1 MIDLIKQNSH
11 PLVHQLLMVMH
22 HLKISLSNCCCLDT
36 ACRENPQLR
45 GTTAGLRRSWKFSI
59 GRELP
64 TGLLQ
69 RAWGHRMASEPS
81 FLPLQPVGQRL
92 EMASSRTLVR
102 WHSPR
107 CQCGGCSVPSPGA
120 SCTIA
125 GEWVAFGYE
134 RTLAKSSDHDWKTWG
149 VEGNVKEPVSIPDF
163 EGDERIKTK
172 CGIDQTSPHSGCC
185 VVTQGQPQRTP
196 NGTNPIQIRAPCSFL
211 WRSQVALQWTPHN

>member
-120 SCTIA
+120 SCAIA

-172 CGIDQTSPHSGCC
+172 MWNWSERHRTVAAVSWHRDSPREPLMEQTPS
-185 VVTQGQPQRTP
+185 
-196 NGTNPIQIRAPCSFL
+196 
-211 WRSQVALQWTPHN
+211 RSEPLAASSEGLK